1 MCIDTRRRLASL
13 PTKQGNMTTGAQEGF
28 TIVLE
33 ELERNNKAI
42 REMHAEVTSVKE
54 EITAIGSRQT
64 AVETGLSEVLKV
76 VNSIQAKL
84 TTDKVEEKAAV
95 MSAFQA
101 FIGTRFGKLLLLLF
115 LVSAGLSIA
124 YVVDHATGVSQIVS
138 AAK

>member
-42 REMHAEVTSVKE
+42 REMHAE
-54 EITAIGSRQT
+54 GSRQT
-64 AVETGLSEVLKV
+64 AVETGLGEVLKV

-124 YVVDHATGVSQIVS
+124 YVVDHATGVSQIVG
-138 AAK
+138 AVK

>member
-1 MCIDTRRRLASL
+1 M
-13 PTKQGNMTTGAQEGF
+13 
-28 TIVLE
+28 
-33 ELERNNKAI
+33 
-42 REMHAEVTSVKE
+42 KE

-64 AVETGLSEVLKV
+64 AVETGLGEVLKV

-84 TTDKVEEKAAV
+84 TTDKVEEKTAV

-124 YVVDHATGVSQIVS
+124 YVVDHATGVSQIVG
-138 AAK
+138 AVK